1 MSNQQGIIYMKFKA
15 ILFAATA
22 AVTVAMAGAA
32 SAQDAAPTV
41 SFNAAVAND
50 YVFRGMSQTNGDLQ
64 VSGGIDLSAGMF
76 YAGTWASNVDFGD
89 KTDAEVDFYA
99 GFKPT
104 VGAATLDLGVIYYG
118 YVGAP
123 SGSGYGNF
131 EFKAAA
137 SVPAGTGTVGA
148 GIYYSPD
155 SFGAVD
161 DSIYY
166 EVNASFPVTEAV
178 SFGGALG
185 RATFEGGGDYTTWN
199 VGATWSFLPNLALD
213 LRYHDNNHGEFGK
226 FAKERVVATL
236 KASF

>member
-1 MSNQQGIIYMKFKA
+1 MNFKA

-22 AVTVAMAGAA
+22 AAAVAMAGAA

-41 SFNAAVAND
+41 SFNAGVSND
-50 YVFRGMSQTNGDLQ
+50 YVFRGVSQTSGDIQ
-64 VSGGIDLSAGMF
+64 VFGGADVSAGML
-76 YAGTWASNVDFGD
+76 YAGAWASNVDFGD
-89 KTDAEVDFYA
+89 ATDAEIDFYA
-99 GFKPT
+99 GLKPT

-137 SVPAGTGTVGA
+137 SVPAGTGSLGA
-148 GIYYSPD
+148 AVYYSPD

-161 DSIYY
+161 DAIYY
-166 EVNASFPVTEAV
+166 ELNGSFPVAETL
-178 SFGGALG
+178 SIGGALG
-185 RATFEGGGDYTTWN
+185 RATFEGPGDYTTWN
-199 VGATWSFLPNLALD
+199 LGATWSFMDHLALD
-213 LRYHDNNHGEFGK
+213 VRYHDNNHAGFGK
-226 FAKERVVATL
+226 SFKERVAVTL